1 MRRWLWTVPAVSV
14 TLSAFAACQGEEEG
28 AGHLREDTPLVGAAR
43 VHVELDEWSVAPDE
57 TSAPAGPITFVAENR
72 GSMRHNL
79 VVIKTHLV
87 PEALPV
93 SAANVDEEE
102 AGRVVGVIKKFP
114 PLLERSATFDLP
126 AGKYVLICNVAG
138 HYRLGMFAAMEIQ

>member
-1 MRRWLWTVPAVSV
+1 MKRWPFAGVAALAVS
-14 TLSAFAACQGEEEG
+14 LAFAACQDGEEARSRAQGETPA
-28 AGHLREDTPLVGAAR
+28 AGGTLVR
-43 VHVELDEWSVAPDE
+43 VELDEWSVTPDE
-57 TSAPAGPITFVAENR
+57 TSAPAGPVTFVAENR
-72 GSMRHNL
+72 GSMRHDL

-138 HYRLGMFAAMEIQ
+138 HYRQGMFAAMEIQ